1 MTDHQKQALYR
12 AASFCA
18 YQERSTKEV
27 RQRLTEL
34 ELSDQDAQPVI
45 DELMAQNYLNE
56 ERFARAFAGG
66 KFRIKK
72 WGRLKI
78 RQEMK
83 LRGVSNDLIQKGLSE
98 IDGDDY
104 EETLRDLI
112 EKKAHSL
119 RGNEPLILKQKLL
132 RFGLSK
138 GYESDLIWDAM
149 GGVLSGE

>member
-1 MTDHQKQALYR
+1 MTDHQKQVLYR

-27 RQRLTEL
+27 RQKMAEWELPEQDVGAVLEELT
-34 ELSDQDAQPVI
+34 
-45 DELMAQNYLNE
+45 AQNYLNE

-78 RQEMK
+78 KQELK
-83 LRGVSNDLIQKGLSE
+83 LKGVSNEMIQRGLQE

-104 EETLRDLI
+104 VATLHDLVAKKARTLRG
-112 EKKAHSL
+112 ET
-119 RGNEPLILKQKLL
+119 PLAMKQKLL
-132 RFGLSK
+132 RFALSK
-138 GYESDLIWDAM
+138 GFESDLTWDAINAL
-149 GGVLSGE
+149 GL

>member
-1 MTDHQKQALYR
+1 MTDHQKQALYK

-18 YQERSTKEV
+18 YQERSLKEV
-27 RQRLTEL
+27 RQRLAEW
-34 ELSDQDAQPVI
+34 ELSDHDAQPVI
-45 DELMAQNYLNE
+45 NELKAQNYLNE

-78 RQEMK
+78 RQELK
-83 LRGVSNDLIQKGLSE
+83 AHGLNNDLIQKGLLE
-98 IDGDDY
+98 INGDDY

-112 EKKAHSL
+112 AKKAHSL

-149 GGVLSGE
+149 GNLGS